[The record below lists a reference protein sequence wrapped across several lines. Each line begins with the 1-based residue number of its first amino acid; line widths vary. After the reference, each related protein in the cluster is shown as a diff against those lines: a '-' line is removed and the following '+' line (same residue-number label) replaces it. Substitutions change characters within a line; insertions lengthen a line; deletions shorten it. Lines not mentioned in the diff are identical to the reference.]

1 MFINY
6 SFNRMQRKS
15 STISLFLL
23 IACFHLSAQH
33 SFINGGFEGTPQDA
47 TVPQGWMICEEG
59 TTPDI
64 LPGPWGVYNEPSQGS
79 SFIGLITRP
88 DASFE
93 SIGQRFASAL
103 TEGGCY
109 QVGLDIAQS
118 PTYTGY
124 NQAIKLRIWLGTELC
139 DRRQLLLETNYI
151 NSEEWIP
158 HLISFTAEAAH
169 HYIIIEA
176 YAGGKFKLKKGNVLI
191 DNLTP
196 IVSCD
201 KT

>member
-1 MFINY
+1 
-6 SFNRMQRKS
+6 MQRKS

-23 IACFHLSAQH
+23 VVSLQLSAQH
-33 SFINGGFEGTPQDA
+33 HFINGGFEGTPQDA

-64 LPGPWGVYNEPSQGS
+64 LPGPWGVYNEPAQGN

-88 DASFE
+88 DGSFE
-93 SIGQRFASAL
+93 SIGQRFSQAL
-103 TEGGCY
+103 IKGNCY

-124 NQAIKLRIWLGTELC
+124 NQEIKLRVWLGTELC
-139 DRRQLLLETNYI
+139 DRNQLLLETNFI
-151 NSEEWIP
+151 SSEEWIP
-158 HLISFTAEAAH
+158 HVINFTAESEH

-176 YAGGKFKLKKGNVLI
+176 YSGGKFKIKRGNVLI

-196 IVSCD
+196 IFSCD